1 MSQRRLSQQRTRIT
15 ALLAAV
21 GVLLIAATAVA
32 VEAPARSSGPPS
44 DSSRAA
50 QHLREIELTRLRA
63 LVDANVAVAGP
74 LHADDFQLVN
84 PAGFLL
90 GRDDY
95 LAAVAAG
102 EIDYLVF
109 EPISEIEVRLY
120 GKAAALIYQSKIDI
134 VVSGLGRFTHEA
146 WHTYLYEKRAGRW
159 QAVWE
164 QATAIGGFP
173 PPSS

>member
-1 MSQRRLSQQRTRIT
+1 MRQRKRSQRRTRIA

-21 GVLLIAATAVA
+21 CVLLVAAAAIAVA
-32 VEAPARSSGPPS
+32 APARSSGPPG
-44 DSSRAA
+44 DSPKAER
-50 QHLREIELTRLRA
+50 LREIERTRLRA

-74 LHADDFQLVN
+74 LHADDFRLVN

-95 LAAVAAG
+95 LGAVAAG
-102 EIDYLVF
+102 DIDYLVF

-120 GKAAALIYQSKIDI
+120 GRAAVLIYQSKIDI

-146 WHTYLYEKRAGRW
+146 WHTYVYEKRAGHW

-173 PPSS
+173 PPSG

>member
-1 MSQRRLSQQRTRIT
+1 M
-15 ALLAAV
+15 
-21 GVLLIAATAVA
+21 
-32 VEAPARSSGPPS
+32 
-44 DSSRAA
+44 
-50 QHLREIELTRLRA
+50 
-63 LVDANVAVAGP
+63 
-74 LHADDFQLVN
+74 N